1 MKIIVDAMG
10 GDFAPLAPVK
20 GALMAQ
26 EKYGVDIVLTG
37 KTEEILKTL
46 QQCGCKELPK
56 GMEIANATEV
66 VEICDDPATAFKHKK
81 DSSLTVGLNML
92 HAGDADGFVS
102 AGSTGALLAGATL
115 LVKRIRGLRRAALA
129 PTIPT
134 AKGKAVLIDCGA
146 NAECTVEYLLQF
158 AYLGSYYAQKVLGV
172 ENPRIGLLNIGAEE
186 SKGDTLRRETYQ
198 KLKEAGEA
206 GHLNFTGNIEAK
218 EAMLGECDVIVAD
231 GYSGNIMLKSIEGTG
246 KLLSI
251 KLKEMLMHSTGTK
264 LAALLLKSTVFKG
277 EAVPFVMEL
286 PNYRLPGLKNV
297 AQLLWEKARDF
308 LQRAFTVIFVAT
320 IIIWFLQS
328 FDLRL
333 SLTADPQ
340 QSILAWLAS
349 GIAPLFAPLGFAD
362 WRVSTALITGFMA
375 KESVVSTLTILYG
388 SSAAFAAALSPAAA
402 APLLVFC
409 LLYTPCIAAVASVK
423 RELGGKWAFIMVANQ
438 CIVAWL
444 AAFGTRLIM
453 ML

>member
-37 KTEEILKTL
+37 KTEEILKAL

-115 LVKRIRGLRRAALA
+115 VVKRIRGLRRAALA

-231 GYSGNIMLKSIEGTG
+231 GYSGNIMLKSIEGVG
-246 KLLSI
+246 SFAGSALKGMFKKNLL
-251 KLKEMLMHSTGTK
+251 TK
-264 LAALLLKSTVFKG
+264 IAALL
-277 EAVPFVMEL
+277 VM
-286 PNYRLPGLKNV
+286 PGLNAFKARLDPNKVGGTAFIGISRPVIKAHGASNAEAIENAVGQAIQV
-297 AQLLWEKARDF
+297 AQ
-308 LQRAFTVIFVAT
+308 
-320 IIIWFLQS
+320 
-328 FDLRL
+328 
-333 SLTADPQ
+333 
-340 QSILAWLAS
+340 S
-349 GIAPLFAPLGFAD
+349 GIVEAI
-362 WRVSTALITGFMA
+362 TANIDRM
-375 KESVVSTLTILYG
+375 
-388 SSAAFAAALSPAAA
+388 
-402 APLLVFC
+402 
-409 LLYTPCIAAVASVK
+409 
-423 RELGGKWAFIMVANQ
+423 Q
-438 CIVAWL
+438 L
-444 AAFGTRLIM
+444 AAE
-453 ML
+453 